1 MLLEQKMKIK
11 CEHCG
16 EESLMDVRRGTHK
29 KTQTRRMERCPH
41 CGRKVFVPIIQRYTD
56 DEAFQ
61 I

>member
-1 MLLEQKMKIK
+1 MKIK